1 MALVGETGC
10 GKSTTART
18 LAGIYR
24 PTGGEIFYQ
33 GERVPDKK
41 DPFRMRKKMQTE
53 SSNFLSDD
61 DLVSSAA
68 I

>member
-33 GERVPDKK
+33 GERVPDKNES
-41 DPFRMRKKMQTE
+41 FRNAE
-53 SSNFLSDD
+53 ENAD
-61 DLVSSAA
+61 
-68 I
+68 